1 MRSIA
6 PVVVSNLQPKML
18 ALLPSIFSC
27 VRHDHAAVRLNASRC
42 ITALAR
48 AMAEPVMASVLTTAV
63 PMLGDTASVEARQG
77 AGMLI
82 TALVEGL
89 GTDLVAYAPLL
100 IVPLLGCMSDSN
112 HHVRQSVT
120 NSFAALVPLLPLAR
134 GVPPPKGLDDCQAS
148 KSAEDT
154 RFLEQL
160 LDNSQVDDYKLSVPI
175 SVTLRRCALILL
187 GCP

>member
-1 MRSIA
+1 MVDRA
-6 PVVVSNLQPKML
+6 LHPKML
-18 ALLPSIFSC
+18 TLLPAIFTC
-27 VRHDHAAVRLNASRC
+27 VRHDHAAVRLVASRC
-42 ITALAR
+42 LTATAQTML
-48 AMAEPVMASVLTTAV
+48 EPVMASVLTTAV
-63 PMLGDTASVEARQG
+63 PMLGDTVSVEARQG

-89 GTDLVAYAPLL
+89 GTELVAYAPLL

-134 GVPPPKGLDDCQAS
+134 GVPPPKGLDGCQAS
-148 KSAEDT
+148 RSAEDT

-160 LDNSQVDDYKLSVPI
+160 LDNTQVDDYKLLVPLK
-175 SVTLRRCALILL
+175 VTLRR
-187 GCP
+187 